1 MDSVTAFAQQFD
13 FPLDRFQLEAMEA
26 LARGRSA
33 LVAAPTGAGKTVVG
47 EFCLYQ
53 ALQKGGRAFY
63 TTPIKALSNQKYRD
77 LCAQYGEETI
87 GLLTGDNAIN
97 GDAPIVVMTTE
108 VLRNMIY
115 EQSSGLQGLL
125 YVVLDEVHY
134 LGDQGRGM
142 VWEEVIISLSQSVTI
157 ASLSA
162 TVSNAEEFGA
172 WLASVRNGCEVV
184 ISEVRPVPLDHS
196 YAIGQKLYPMF
207 KQAKAKDSGGSRGK
221 GAKAAST
228 RHPNP
233 EVLMLE
239 RKSQHVRIG
248 RSGKR
253 IRVGEKLKA
262 PWRSDE
268 VQILARK
275 QWLPAIVFIF
285 SRAACDDAVDQV
297 LSSGIVL
304 TSQAEQAKIR
314 RIIDQET
321 AGIDPVDL
329 ATLDFGWWANAC
341 ERGVAA
347 HHAGMVPIFK
357 ETTEKLFAEGLV
369 KVVYA
374 TETLALGINM
384 PARTVVIERLEKWNG
399 QRHDLLTPGQFTQLT
414 GRAGR
419 RGKDTI
425 GHAVVNYQRDIEFE
439 VVASLVGR
447 RTERL
452 RSQFTPT
459 ANMAVNLLRR
469 HDLDACDAILASS
482 FAQWQADTN
491 ASGNTEELERYR
503 KALTGYQQHLVSDY
517 GDVEEYWALRR
528 ELSRTQKTGA
538 KAKKAAKALAIAQAL
553 AGLQPGDVI
562 RIGGG
567 RRGSKQLAAVVDHN
581 APGAQTPQV
590 VVVTDQRRVDKLTAR
605 DFDYAPA
612 VIGQVDLPV
621 YGSYRKAVFRKEV
634 QDAVRK
640 AKVSDFYKVPIELS
654 PEVDASP
661 AEIDRLKAAIK
672 AHPVHED
679 PNLAE
684 IELWAYRADEVLNKI
699 EAMEGSHRKRTRSLS
714 DRFIAVVAMLKDLG
728 YLDATP
734 QPTEDGLMLARIHGE
749 TDLVLCEAIREG
761 IPNGMNA
768 VELAAWVSC
777 FTYESRRSEEEYRTV
792 RLGGRLGMAWDQTQA
807 VYARVVAGETAHR
820 LPATRELNPELADAM
835 ARWASGDCLDA
846 ALAYMDISAGDFV
859 RATKMVADTLRQIR
873 TATTGPLAKTARE
886 AADLIV
892 RGVVDW

>member
-26 LARGRSA
+26 LAQGRSA
-33 LVAAPTGAGKTVVG
+33 LVAAPTGAGKTIVG
-47 EFCLYQ
+47 EFCLYE

-77 LCAQYGEETI
+77 LCAQYGDERV

-97 GDAPIVVMTTE
+97 GDAPLVVMTTE

-115 EQSSGLQGLL
+115 EQAPGLEGLM

-142 VWEEVIISLSQSVTI
+142 VWEEVIISLSHSVTI

-184 ISEVRPVPLDHS
+184 ISEVRPVPLDHT
-196 YAIGQKLYPMF
+196 YAIGHKFYPMF
-207 KQAKAKDSGGSRGK
+207 KQVKGKRSKGRTPKQGSSRV
-221 GAKAAST
+221 
-228 RHPNP
+228 PNP
-233 EVLMLE
+233 DVVMLE
-239 RKSQHVRIG
+239 RRSQHVRIG
-248 RSGKR
+248 RSGRR
-253 IRVGEKLKA
+253 IRVGEKVKA
-262 PWRSDE
+262 PWRSDLVE
-268 VQILARK
+268 MLAQK

-297 LSSGIVL
+297 LGSGIVL
-304 TSQAEQAKIR
+304 TSANEQEQIR
-314 RIIDQET
+314 KIIDRET
-321 AGIDPVDL
+321 ADVDPADL
-329 ATLDFGWWANAC
+329 ATLDFGWWAQAC

-369 KVVYA
+369 KLVYA

-425 GHAVVNYQRDIEFE
+425 GHAVVNYQRDLEFE

-469 HDLDACDAILASS
+469 YDLATCDEILSTS

-491 ASGNTEELERYR
+491 IAGNTEELERFR
-503 KALTGYQQHLVSDY
+503 KALTGYKQHLVSDY
-517 GDVEEYWALRR
+517 GDFEEYWALRR

-538 KAKKAAKALAIAQAL
+538 KARKAAKVYAITQAL
-553 AGLQPGDVI
+553 AQLTPGDVI

-567 RRGSKQLAAVVDHN
+567 RRGTNQLAAVVDTNGPH
-581 APGAQTPQV
+581 ARTPL
-590 VVVTDQRRVDKLTAR
+590 VVTITEHRRVEKIGPR
-605 DFDYAPA
+605 DIDYPPA
-612 VIGQVDLPV
+612 VIGRIDLPDTGSHRKPV
-621 YGSYRKAVFRKEV
+621 YRKEV
-634 QDAVRK
+634 QIALTK
-640 AKVSDFYKVPIELS
+640 TPVSEHYRIPIEVG
-654 PEVDASP
+654 PEVHAQP
-661 AEIDRLKAAIK
+661 AEIERLKAAI
-672 AHPVHED
+672 ADHPVHDD
-679 PNLAE
+679 PTLS
-684 IELWAYRADEVLNKI
+684 ELEVWAYRHDEVLTKI
-699 EAMEGSHRKRTRSLS
+699 EAMEGGNRRRTRSLS
-714 DRFIAVVAMLKDLG
+714 DRFIAVVAMLRDLG
-728 YLDATP
+728 YLDAQP
-734 QPTEDGLMLARIHGE
+734 KPTEEGLMLARIHGE
-749 TDLVLCEAIREG
+749 TDVVLCEAIRAG
-761 IPNGMNA
+761 IPDHMNA
-768 VELAAWVSC
+768 VELAAWVSI
-777 FTYESRRSEEEYRTV
+777 FTYESRRSEDDHRTV
-792 RLGGRLGMAWDQTQA
+792 RASGRLGIAWDQTQE
-807 VYARVVAGETAHR
+807 VYNRVVAVESSHR
-820 LPATRELNPELADAM
+820 LPATRPLNPELMDAM
-835 ARWASGDCLDA
+835 ARWASGDRLEDA
-846 ALAYMDISAGDFV
+846 LVAMDMSAGDFV
-859 RATKMVADTLRQIR
+859 RATKMCADTLRQIR
-873 TATTGPLAKTARE
+873 TATTGNLSRTARE